1 MMFAA
6 RRVSL
11 CSFSSFAVVLLALL
25 QHASAVSV
33 GKIEPLAGGAPSAPI
48 GTCNVSYPM
57 THPDTFVISPL
68 AFRPADSALDKYLI
82 YSYDLPKPA
91 GWVKRCTQEE
101 LQPLWNTCLERC
113 NGLRVSSQAANNDT
127 SAGLA
132 VCRSA
137 FLAYNV
143 PAAPKFNVTGGQL
156 GIGCRMFN
164 QTLTSTSFVQVT
176 NGTYQYAIAANL
188 LGCQP

>member
-1 MMFAA
+1 MIAA

-11 CSFSSFAVVLLALL
+11 CSIFPFAVVLLALL
-25 QHASAVSV
+25 HQASAVSV
-33 GKIEPLAGGAPSAPI
+33 GKIEPLAGGAPSAP
-48 GTCNVSYPM
+48 TASCNVSYPM
-57 THPDTFVISPL
+57 THPDSFVASPV
-68 AFRPADSALDKYLI
+68 AFRPTDSTFNNYLI
-82 YSYDLPKPA
+82 YGYDIPKPA

-113 NGLRVSSQAANNDT
+113 NGLRVSSQAASNDT
-127 SAGLA
+127 SVGL
-132 VCRSA
+132 CRSA